1 MKADPAYLDLLDTI
15 LNLRSKLSEEETTV
29 LKCKVRIHKLVYDL
43 ERCERYITYL
53 ENNLVSHEDE
63 IERLKIELNNCRDHL
78 DLKEEVLVAQDERII
93 QLETTIDDLKKQ
105 ILKLSRFQNHGSKK
119 ADQESMSLPDLIQNI
134 AVALDHVER
143 GIGGDRSVNPINIIN
158 NIRLS
163 ITTVRLEYE
172 RIQTQNDQFQFML
185 DTANQQIA
193 RLVYSHQDDI
203 RTWQRRFNNE
213 SEDHVKSQTIIQRLD
228 DHITNI
234 NRINKARINTLLQEK
249 FAFQLIIRRNK
260 AEADLAEFN
269 QAWAFNKYQ
278 KWKARELIS
287 RQNIFILQNNPLN
300 MANMVE
306 VNQLLMP
313 QLAVLPYYDGQEDPD
328 SYYAKL
334 RNINESARPL
344 AVAGFNAAA
353 RAEIMK
359 GKMTGRFHPVPA
371 TNLYNGGANIN
382 SEAEFLNWLKGKYQE
397 VMVGTNRD
405 ALRALANEKFTPM
418 DTVDTY
424 EKRIKP
430 YTLGIPYNDALPYL
444 YEHMPNYIEIRLRQ
458 VNPGDL
464 DAFFTNLRKIW
475 LESRG
480 RNDGGSNQPSSTPI
494 VTVQQPV
501 KDDFKLRLARDL
513 QYAGVATD
521 DVSLEKFIY
530 DELTKRLTKS
540 ASHIRRSPFEP
551 KNTYATKKGI
561 KKITKIIRRCSACG
575 KTGHTKVNCSATGKG
590 KRVKKVNYVCQNDAD
605 DPSFSDDEYIEES
618 VIVDDSD
625 DNDDEEEDEYDDN
638 NESQNCYAIKKNWN

>member
-1 MKADPAYLDLLDTI
+1 
-15 LNLRSKLSEEETTV
+15 
-29 LKCKVRIHKLVYDL
+29 
-43 ERCERYITYL
+43 
-53 ENNLVSHEDE
+53 
-63 IERLKIELNNCRDHL
+63 LKIDYQTIQNELDKCRDHL
-78 DLKEEVLVAQDERII
+78 DLKEEALVAQDGRII
-93 QLETTIDDLKKQ
+93 QLETTVDNLKEQ
-105 ILKLSRFQNHGSKK
+105 IHKLSRFQNHGNKK
-119 ADQESMSLPDLIQNI
+119 ANQESMALPELLQNI
-134 AVALDHVER
+134 ATALDQVER
-143 GIGGDRSVNPINIIN
+143 GIGGDSSVNPINIIN
-158 NIRLS
+158 GIRITL
-163 ITTVRLEYE
+163 TTVREGFQRSVQITRDIIHQRDHYQELLHNANIQIDRLTNNFQQ
-172 RIQTQNDQFQFML
+172 RIDGLIEAQDNETNE
-185 DTANQQIA
+185 
-193 RLVYSHQDDI
+193 RLVWWF
-203 RTWQRRFNNE
+203 RT
-213 SEDHVKSQTIIQRLD
+213 QRL
-228 DHITNI
+228 IREKAALQI
-234 NRINKARINTLLQEK
+234 LNKRY
-249 FAFQLIIRRNK
+249 K
-260 AEADLAEFN
+260 AATALAEFN
-269 QAWAFNKYQ
+269 RAWAFNRYQ

-287 RQNIFILQNNPLN
+287 RQNILVLQNNPLN
-300 MANMVE
+300 MANMVD
-306 VNQLLMP
+306 VNKLLMP
-313 QLAVLPYYDGQEDPD
+313 QLAVLPFYDGQEDPD

-344 AVAGFNAAA
+344 AVGGFNAAA

-371 TNLYNGGANIN
+371 QNPYNGNAAIN
-382 SEAEFLNWLKGKYQE
+382 SEAEFLNWLKGKYQAI
-397 VMVGTNRD
+397 MVGTNRD
-405 ALRALANEKFTPM
+405 AFRALANEKFTPM

-458 VNPGDL
+458 ANPVNL
-464 DAFFTNLRKIW
+464 DAFFTDLRRIW

-480 RNDGGSNQPSSTPI
+480 RNMEGSNQPSSTPI

-540 ASHIRRSPFEP
+540 ASHVRRSPFES

-561 KKITKIIRRCSACG
+561 KKITKVIRRCSVCG
-575 KTGHTKVNCSATGKG
+575 KTGHTKVNCSATGSSGRPFGAGKG
-590 KRVKKVNYVCQNDAD
+590 KRVKKVNYVYQDDAD

-618 VIVDDSD
+618 VVVDDSD
-625 DNDDEEEDEYDDN
+625 DGLFRTDDDEEEDEYEDN